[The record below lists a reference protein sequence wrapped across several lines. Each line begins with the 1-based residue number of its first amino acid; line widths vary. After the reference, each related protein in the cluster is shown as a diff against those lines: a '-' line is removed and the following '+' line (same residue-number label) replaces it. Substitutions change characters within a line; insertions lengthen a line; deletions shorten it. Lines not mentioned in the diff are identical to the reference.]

1 MEIKPIKQNVILYRV
16 STDMQDFEAQK
27 TGIER
32 YVKENNIIV
41 HKIIEEKGISGYK
54 TKLEDREGLQE
65 LIKMALNNELNSIIV
80 FNQDRIGR
88 RVELLSF
95 MSIMNEQNVTIHSVT
110 EGIINGDNETSELI
124 QAIKF
129 WTASYESKKT
139 SLRVKE
145 GRRATIEKYNYSG
158 GVPNFGYKVVN
169 KSLVPDEEESRVV
182 QLIFDKYL
190 KEGYQNTVT
199 YLNDN
204 NILKRGEKWTKTK
217 VFSVLKN
224 TIYIGKKRYQEDLLD
239 FPELKIIDEELFNK
253 VQERATARNTRGTT
267 RYTNRTQVLFE
278 GLLYHQCTDEIQH
291 KLNVDY
297 VKAKNGD
304 RVHTYRCKYCKDN
317 KAKITKNFNST
328 KIEPIIIENIK
339 TVMDNLS
346 VKELESRYRAE
357 IENSTK
363 DLRHNISVTNKN
375 IVAKKKAIDNATK
388 ELERIFMG
396 ESTSSI
402 DVINNIIQKLN
413 KEVLDLQERLAEYT
427 DQLNKV
433 TGATSNALYLLDK
446 YKDFSYVFDMADN
459 VEKKAML
466 QEIINK
472 IVITKD
478 SIDIQLNL
486 Y

>member
-1 MEIKPIKQNVILYRV
+1 MTIKQNVILYRV

-65 LIKMALNNELNSIIV
+65 LIKMALNDELNSIIV

-145 GRRATIEKYNYSG
+145 GRLATVKKYNYSG

-169 KSLVPDEEESRVV
+169 KSLVPDDEESRVV

-190 KEGYQNTVT
+190 KEGYQATAD
-199 YLNDN
+199 YLNNN

-224 TIYIGKKRYQEDLLD
+224 TIYIGKKRYQDELLD
-239 FPELKIIDEELFNK
+239 FPELKIVDEELFNK
-253 VQERATARNTRGTT
+253 VQERAKARATRGTVT
-267 RYTNRTQVLFE
+267 YSNRTNVLFE

-297 VKAKNGD
+297 VKGTNGD
-304 RVHTYRCKYCKDN
+304 RVHTYRCKYCKET

-328 KIEPIIIENIK
+328 KIEPLLIDNIK
-339 TVMDNLS
+339 AVMDNIS
-346 VKELESRYRAE
+346 VEELEARYKAE
-357 IENSTK
+357 IESSTK
-363 DLRHNISVTNKN
+363 DLRHNISVTTKTIDAKN
-375 IVAKKKAIDNATK
+375 KAIENATK
-388 ELERIFMG
+388 ELEKIFMG
-396 ESTSSI
+396 ESTSNI

-413 KEVLDLQERLAEYT
+413 KEVSELNNKLSEYT

-433 TGATSNALYLLDK
+433 NGATSNALYLLDK
-446 YKDFSYVFDMADN
+446 YKDFSYTFDMADN
-459 VEKKAML
+459 VERKAIL
-466 QEIINK
+466 QEIIDK

-478 SIDIQLNL
+478 EINIQLNL